1 MAEAWHFE
9 SESAFETHC
18 ALIEAALPL
27 IKRGEWQRALDL
39 LDKALELGES
49 PHARWNRGQVLLALG
64 RYPEGWKDY
73 EARWH
78 LFANT
83 LTDARGARLRAV
95 LPRWHGEGLDGR
107 RLVVIHEAGFGD
119 TIMLLRFLAKIDGDL
134 VVAVPKVLETL
145 AEQVAPLFDIE
156 SENDVYCTTFDLPRL
171 LGATPANIPPSMFGA
186 RAGTI
191 EEWRQRLPSGPKIGV
206 AWSTVHPAPWRNID
220 LAILA
225 RFLRQHLP
233 DHALV
238 CLQANDLD
246 AARAHDVGVHD
257 IRDFAD
263 LAGLIWCMDRVVSID
278 TAALNLAGAIGHHDV
293 TALLPFV
300 PCWRW
305 LNGNPWYPQIR
316 IRRQTVAGDW
326 SSALS
331 E

>member
-1 MAEAWHFE
+1 MRV
-9 SESAFETHC
+9 S
-18 ALIEAALPL
+18 EAAYEGHCRH
-27 IKRGEWQRALDL
+27 IDRALSRFEDGQFDEAL
-39 LDKALELGES
+39 AELDMALEFCDS
-49 PHARWNRGQVLLALG
+49 PNARWNRAQALLALG
-64 RYPEGWKDY
+64 RYREGWDGY
-73 EARWH
+73 AARWQ
-78 LFANT
+78 LFPGAAT
-83 LTDARGARLRAV
+83 ERGAQLRRDLPEWRGERLR
-95 LPRWHGEGLDGR
+95 GK

-246 AARAHDVGVHD
+246 AARAHDVGVYD